1 MENGTRRS
9 IRVRTQWLALLI
21 ACSRLACTRGGGT
34 LAVPSA
40 GQHACTLATV
50 VTAASAAYFDELL
63 NLVGSLHTYAPG
75 KRILIYD
82 LGLSPQHV
90 SAAGLL
96 ENAEVV
102 QFPFDRLPPHV
113 RDLKTYAWKAC
124 VVRDAVERA
133 GCVLFLDAGMELR
146 NELADIEQKLAGHGA
161 WFVST
166 QESLK
171 TLVHPGTRRAL
182 GLDESAF
189 ADQRSLAAG
198 MMGWCR
204 NSTLWEE
211 LFAPWLDCSLQLEC
225 IFPQGAQRLQS
236 DLVSCDDIISAR

>member
-82 LGLSPQHV
+82 LGLSPQNAA
-90 SAAGLL
+90 AAGLL
-96 ENAEVV
+96 ESVEVV
-102 QFPFDRLPPHV
+102 QFAFDRFPPHV

-124 VVRDAVERA
+124 VVQDAVERA

-146 NELADIEQKLAGHGA
+146 NELADIEQKLASHGH
-161 WFVST
+161 WFVCT
-166 QESLK
+166 QENLK
-171 TLVHPGTRRAL
+171 KLVHPGTRRAL

-189 ADQRSLAAG
+189 ADQRSLAVG

-204 NSTLWEE
+204 HSTVWEE
-211 LFAPWLDCSLQLEC
+211 LFVPWLDCSLQLEC
-225 IFPQGAQRLQS
+225 IFPHGAQIWKNGY
-236 DLVSCDDIISAR
+236 C